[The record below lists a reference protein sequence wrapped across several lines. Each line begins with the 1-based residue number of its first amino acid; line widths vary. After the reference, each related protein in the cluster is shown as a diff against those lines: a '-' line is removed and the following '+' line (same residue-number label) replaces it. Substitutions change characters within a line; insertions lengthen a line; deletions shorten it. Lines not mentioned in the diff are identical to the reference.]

1 MNTRLLLRPLLI
13 ITKAWR
19 QIKHAL
25 YINNLWKDYYT
36 VVKRMRTLSILL
48 GKEHWDI
55 FSGKR
60 ARFRT
65 MYS

>member
-1 MNTRLLLRPLLI
+1 MNTRLLPIPLLI

-48 GKEHWDI
+48 RKEHWDI
-55 FSGKR
+55 FSVKR